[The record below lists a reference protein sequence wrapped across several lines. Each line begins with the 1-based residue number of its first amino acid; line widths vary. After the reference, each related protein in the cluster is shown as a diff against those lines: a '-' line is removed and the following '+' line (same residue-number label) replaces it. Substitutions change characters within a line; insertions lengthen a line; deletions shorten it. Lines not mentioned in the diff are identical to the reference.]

1 MSDEPK
7 MNIVE
12 NVMSA
17 IVKGKAKMKPR
28 WYFVAGLFAI
38 VSGLVGIAILS
49 IFLVS
54 VVSFSLRTHGPMG
67 AIRYEQLLASF
78 PWWAVIVAAI
88 GIGFGIKLLKQYDFS
103 YKKNFPILIGS
114 IILAILVA
122 GWLVDVTG
130 LDSIWMK
137 RGPMK
142 EFYRKYDGGMKRG
155 YNWQNF
161 EK

>member
-1 MSDEPK
+1 
-7 MNIVE
+7 
-12 NVMSA
+12 MSA
-17 IVKGKAKMKPR
+17 IAKGKAKMKPR
-28 WYFVAGLFAI
+28 WYFVVGLFA
-38 VSGLVGIAILS
+38 VVGGLVGIAILS

-78 PWWAVIVAAI
+78 PWWAVIVAVFGI
-88 GIGFGIKLLKQYDFS
+88 GIGIKLLKQYDFS
-103 YKKNFPILIGS
+103 YKKNFPALIGG

-130 LDSIWMK
+130 LDSIWIK

-142 EFYRKYDGGMKRG
+142 ELYRKYDGGMKRG
-155 YNWQNF
+155 HGWQGSQNNLPHNTQ
-161 EK
+161 